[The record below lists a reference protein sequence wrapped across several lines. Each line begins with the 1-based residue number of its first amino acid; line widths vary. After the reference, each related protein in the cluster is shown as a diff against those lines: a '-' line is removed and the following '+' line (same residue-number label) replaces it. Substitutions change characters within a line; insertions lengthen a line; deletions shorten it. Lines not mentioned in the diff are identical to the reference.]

1 MGRKREYRI
10 LFRFSLFFYL
20 QEATMLESNFQSKLI
35 KELKERFPDC
45 IVLKNDPNYISGIP
59 DLLVLYKNK
68 WAMLEVKRSS
78 GASTRPLQK
87 YYVEKTNSMSFAR
100 FINPENKE
108 DVLNE
113 LERTFES

>member
-10 LFRFSLFFYL
+10 LFRFSLFYL

-45 IVLKNDPNYISGIP
+45 MVLKNDPNYISGIP

-78 GASTRPLQK
+78 GTSTRPLQK
-87 YYVEKTNSMSFAR
+87 YYVDKTNSMSFAR

-113 LERTFES
+113 LERTFKS